1 MAGSHTSLIV
11 MPIVI
16 AISLTFWISLVLYA
30 SLHPRWKHHG
40 RAPRTDAAGGAF
52 AAIRGGRQLMPIW
65 DGSPIPGPREA
76 AASESYQA
84 AAAQTSEE
92 AHASTAVGPSAS
104 ATGSRPPTESGPTGS
119 GWPPE

>member
-1 MAGSHTSLIV
+1 
-11 MPIVI
+11 
-16 AISLTFWISLVLYA
+16 
-30 SLHPRWKHHG
+30 
-40 RAPRTDAAGGAF
+40 
-52 AAIRGGRQLMPIW
+52 LMPIW
-65 DGSPIPGPREA
+65 DGSPIPTPREA

-84 AAAQTSEE
+84 ATAETAEE

>member
-16 AISLTFWISLVLYA
+16 AISLAFWISLVLYA
-30 SLHPRWKHHG
+30 STRPRWKHHG

-65 DGSPIPGPREA
+65 DGSPIPTPREA

-84 AAAQTSEE
+84 ATAETAEE